1 MLRAPGEVGST
12 IVRSV
17 GCYGDRGHDGDI
29 AGGVELSAKVGL
41 GPRGRK
47 RPGEKGE
54 TIRGLTAELQGW
66 LAGSGTRWRRRIR
79 RRRWSEPEEG
89 NGDVVAMQG
98 FRGAVERWGGR
109 GGRGGASELVGGAR
123 GGRRRLLWRTAAT
136 VVFGRVRERA
146 RERRGEPGESEREQG
161 ERRGVVQGIEAR
173 RGRAGRQGERW
184 RGAVA
189 RARAG
194 HTPLPLSG
202 RRRQRRET
210 GWAACWLGR
219 PAGWAAQGGAQVS
232 FSLLFFSVF

>member
-17 GCYGDRGHDGDI
+17 GCYGDRCHDGDI

-41 GPRGRK
+41 GPRGRE

-89 NGDVVAMQG
+89 NGDVAAMQG

-161 ERRGVVQGIEAR
+161 ERRGVVQGIE
-173 RGRAGRQGERW
+173 RGGEGRQAAEQVAW
-184 RGAVA
+184 RGGA

-194 HTPLPLSG
+194 HTPLPLSRTKTTQEG
-202 RRRQRRET
+202 
-210 GWAACWLGR
+210 GGLGR
-219 PAGWAAQGGAQVS
+219 PAGWAAQWRSPGKLL
-232 FSLLFFSVF
+232 LLFIFLFSNF